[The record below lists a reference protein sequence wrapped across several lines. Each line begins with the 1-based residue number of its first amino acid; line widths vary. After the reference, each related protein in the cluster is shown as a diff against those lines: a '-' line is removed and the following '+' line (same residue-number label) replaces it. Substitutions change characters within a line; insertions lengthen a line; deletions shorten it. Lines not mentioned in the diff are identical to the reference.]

1 LVAPKERKIS
11 RAGIVVVLVMILIFV
26 AWVVGPTR
34 GMRVLYVLGY
44 KDVAGYVAGIIA
56 LILLF
61 AAVYFASRKH
71 LI

>member
-1 LVAPKERKIS
+1 
-11 RAGIVVVLVMILIFV
+11 MILIFV